1 MSILHESLS
10 SPPTSF
16 PWLKNKNHN
25 ILSDPNL
32 WYFNVWFF
40 FFFFIYGKYVLN
52 FLPPLTKLEKN
63 IMLIYPIISFVM
75 GVLTYNTKTTEISY
89 DVLHYCNF
97 DKAING
103 FLCLVYF
110 FQNHSLSWMI
120 YTVHLRLLHDPMHNQ
135 SSHTGAPF
143 SSSNNAFPT
152 QVINWMP
159 LMVNLWT
166 PNLPWNR
173 SDLCNCT
180 FWISCCRH
188 SWKS

>member
-16 PWLKNKNHN
+16 PWLKTK
-25 ILSDPNL
+25 IIISYQTPTFDTSMSG
-32 WYFNVWFF
+32 FFSFSFF
-40 FFFFIYGKYVLN
+40 FHLWKICLEFFATSNK
-52 FLPPLTKLEKN
+52 TKLEKN
-63 IMLIYPIISFVM
+63 IMLIYPIISFIM
-75 GVLTYNTKTTEISY
+75 GVLTYNTKKTEISY

-135 SSHTGAPF
+135 SSPTGAPF

-159 LMVNLWT
+159 LKVNLLRARFEAK
-166 PNLPWNR
+166 NVR
-173 SDLCNCT
+173 
-180 FWISCCRH
+180 IQ
-188 SWKS
+188 KSLFLKKL